1 MVRAPRLSLHCLRP
15 VIDWTKCF
23 LLLAFALVYSNL
35 ASSAFAQAKD
45 IVFAGGGTTTFDGW
59 SNMTVLRLGSLNYGS
74 WPGNKIW
81 TQAITANV
89 TGSGGGLLNRLAGS
103 PNGGGPFPSDT
114 SVYFGSSTTVA
125 NTLGGTL
132 GVSRA
137 PVSGVR
143 TVVFQIELGEGQP
156 QGQTRY
162 FFHEPVGNP
171 TAGRPTLYVNGQPL
185 SAPTHTALVNQ
196 RSTEDGGGANFE
208 DPVFVN
214 TYGYQW
220 NISTSNVTSL
230 EVRFSCVEHVSI
242 YSMRLDQTSVLQT
255 GNLLETQTSAPVI
268 GLSGTGLAFGN
279 VVVGSNKTGTLTI
292 SNTGNAPLTVNSLAY
307 PSAAFTGNWSG
318 TIAAG
323 GSQNVTVTFTPTA
336 ATTFSGNI
344 TVSSNDTVSPNTIA
358 VSGTG
363 VAQTRVL
370 GLSGSFAFGN
380 VTVGQTTNRTL
391 TISNSGNSVLTV
403 SNISYPQGFRGSWSN
418 GVIAL
423 ATNSSTNITVTFAPT
438 NAQTFSGNIMVASDA
453 TTGTS
458 TAFASGTGTPPAT
471 RIISVPAS
479 LDFGPSPVGGTR
491 MMALIISNTGNS
503 PLNVTGISYPSGLTG
518 ETNGSSIPSGGNRNV
533 AVNFAPDA
541 VGSFSGL
548 INILSDSTAGSG
560 AVTISGSGVAPSIRA
575 HLSGTPQFD
584 GSATTVTHTFQSTS
598 ATWLNV
604 QFTDNLAESN
614 NWTPH
619 AAPVYSDGGI
629 FPVTFSKPGDHRTN
643 WQRGMFFRLSYPTK
657 P

>member
-1 MVRAPRLSLHCLRP
+1 MVRTPRLPLDSLRP
-15 VIDWTKCF
+15 VLDWTKRF
-23 LLLAFALVYSNL
+23 LLLAFALVYSLL
-35 ASSAFAQAKD
+35 ASSAFAQTKD
-45 IVFAGGGTTTFDGW
+45 IVFSGGGTTTFDGW
-59 SNMTVLRLGSLNYGS
+59 SNMTVTRLGSLNYGA
-74 WPGNKIW
+74 WPGSKVW
-81 TQAITANV
+81 TNAITANV
-89 TGSGGGLLNRLAGS
+89 TGSSGGLLNRLAGS

-114 SVYFGSSTTVA
+114 SLYFGSSTTVA

-137 PVSGVR
+137 PVSAVR

-220 NISTSNVTSL
+220 NISTSNVTSI

-242 YSMRLDQTSVLQT
+242 YSMRIDQTSVLQT

-268 GLSGTGLAFGN
+268 ELSGTGLAFGN

-292 SNTGNAPLTVNSLAY
+292 SNTGNAPLTVNSITY

-318 TIAAG
+318 KIAAG
-323 GSQNVTVTFTPTA
+323 GSQNVVVTFTPTTA
-336 ATTFSGNI
+336 MTSSGNI
-344 TVSSNDTVSPNTIA
+344 AVSSNDTVSPNTIA

-370 GLSGSFAFGN
+370 GLSGNFAFGN

-391 TISNSGNSVLTV
+391 TISNSGNSTLTV

-423 ATNSSTNITVTFAPT
+423 ATNASTNITVTFAPT
-438 NAQTFSGNIMVASDA
+438 NAQTFSGNITVASDA
-453 TTGTS
+453 TSGAN
-458 TAFASGTGTPPAT
+458 TASASGTGTPVAT

-479 LDFGPSPVGGTR
+479 LDFGASPVGGAR
-491 MMALIISNTGNS
+491 MLNLIISNTGNA

-518 ETNGSSIPSGGNRNV
+518 ETNGSSVPASSNRNV
-533 AVNFAPDA
+533 TVTFAPDA
-541 VGSFSGL
+541 VGSFGGS
-548 INILSDSTAGSG
+548 INVLSDSTAGSG
-560 AVTISGSGVAPSIRA
+560 AVTISGTGVAPSIRT
-575 HLSGTPQFD
+575 HLSGTPQFN
-584 GSATTVTHTFQSTS
+584 GSVTTVTHNFESTP
-598 ATWLNV
+598 ATWLDV
-604 QFTDNLAESN
+604 EFTDNLADTNS
-614 NWTPH
+614 WTPH
-619 AAPVYSDGGI
+619 SSPVFSEEGQ
-629 FPVTFSKPGDHRTN
+629 FPITFTKPGDHRAS